1 MTFINEEAERCL
13 LASMVMDNS
22 IIENV
27 FMEISEN
34 DIASQNNRLIYLAVQ
49 KLRAQKVGVDIKTL
63 VEMTIGKVNPAEVAT
78 LSDVVPTG
86 ENWSFYA
93 KKVKAHALYRGYWA
107 LIEKAKTYNPDSG
120 IDISEQIV
128 ELNKELAKLQ
138 ESAGTEKLEKTMFE
152 VMLATEKKIDFFI
165 ENKGRLTGYK
175 TGFNR
180 LDLS

>member
-34 DIASQNNRLIYLAVQ
+34 DITSQNNRLIYLAVQ

-86 ENWSFYA
+86 ENWSF
-93 KKVKAHALYRGYWA
+93 
-107 LIEKAKTYNPDSG
+107 
-120 IDISEQIV
+120 
-128 ELNKELAKLQ
+128 
-138 ESAGTEKLEKTMFE
+138 
-152 VMLATEKKIDFFI
+152 
-165 ENKGRLTGYK
+165 
-175 TGFNR
+175 
-180 LDLS
+180 